1 MDKEEGIMK
10 KENLF
15 LVVSGILL
23 IIELI
28 VFTFSHIFNQN
39 DLPYIVFILTSFIF
53 FITYTNF

>member
-1 MDKEEGIMK
+1 MK